1 MLYLGIIDA
10 AYLNSSARFGP
21 RPNACADVGSLR
33 PTLQQGL
40 AVSDQSRQLICANNN
55 PLG

>member
-10 AYLNSSARFGP
+10 DYLNSSARFGP

-33 PTLQQGL
+33 STRQQGL
-40 AVSDQSRQLICANNN
+40 AASD
-55 PLG
+55 